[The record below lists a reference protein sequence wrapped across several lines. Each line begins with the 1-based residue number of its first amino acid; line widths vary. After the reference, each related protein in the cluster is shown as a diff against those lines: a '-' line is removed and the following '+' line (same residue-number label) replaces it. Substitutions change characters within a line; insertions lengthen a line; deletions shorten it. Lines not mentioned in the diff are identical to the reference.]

1 MKRHAVNILIGIGLV
16 SFFLFYFIMKEMP
29 GEGSLKKSL
38 QTDTVSSG
46 ILDYGVMG
54 QLMKKLGLVEFT
66 DNDYSRYKKT
76 TAADEDLE
84 IMTFQKK
91 RQVGSYLYKAN
102 NSRRV
107 GYASTDIAEK
117 YQAKTGW
124 PVVSIYLDEEN
135 LHDPETGIVANS
147 EKSGRDWE
155 KLAQVTYM
163 KDGQVQFEGN
173 AGLRIHGGGRLISKK
188 WQPGFKLYFR
198 KRYGLEK
205 IPGDMFFP
213 GLDIPI
219 RTIVLQSTAWP
230 PGYPMNNPLAYDIAR
245 QIGCVVPQTRL
256 VEVVLNGRSQGM
268 GFAVEHLSRRQ
279 WGQRFGHEN
288 YNFYKFRSDISSED
302 QAMYTRRFWTIVTQR
317 EDLEAEEVGASIDLD
332 NFSRHVF
339 SWVFCGTTDY
349 CQGVAVLDKEDPDAR
364 LSWINWDMD
373 HSFFDL
379 SAYRNTIHRENWK
392 QAAFNIIYRKSH
404 TCGRTELFTRL
415 MDESDE
421 FKMFFTGLMTELL
434 NHKLTAS
441 FLEERVAYY
450 EMMMAEFG
458 QPNEPYLKILREY
471 MDNRSTLILD
481 EAQQSFSL
489 QGPYSCSVDN
499 PGGNGILIDGYPYNS
514 SYAGRYFNST
524 PVHLSPAPQTR
535 SQFSHW
541 LVNGEEVYSEDLDI
555 ALEGNTKIK
564 LVMKP
569 SS

>member
-1 MKRHAVNILIGIGLV
+1 MKRHVVNILIGLGLV
-16 SFFLFYFIMKEMP
+16 SFFLFHFIMKDIP
-29 GEGSLKKSL
+29 GETALKASL

-54 QLMKKLGLVEFT
+54 QLMKKLGLVEFA

-76 TAADEDLE
+76 AGNDEDLE

-102 NSRRV
+102 NSRTNDFI
-107 GYASTDIAEK
+107 STDIAIK
-117 YQAKTGW
+117 YPAKADW
-124 PVVSIYLDEEN
+124 PVVSISLDETN
-135 LHDPETGIVANS
+135 LYNPETGIVANS

-155 KLAQVTYM
+155 KLSQVTYL
-163 KDGQVQFEGN
+163 KDGKIQFEGN

-198 KRYGLEK
+198 KRYGLK
-205 IPGDMFFP
+205 QIPGEMFFP
-213 GLDIPI
+213 GSEVPV
-219 RTIVLQSTAWP
+219 RTLVLQSTAWP

-245 QIGCVVPQTRL
+245 KIGCVVPQTRL
-256 VEVVLNGRSQGM
+256 VEVVLNGKSQGM

-279 WGQRFGHEN
+279 WGQRFGHDN
-288 YNFYKFRSDISSED
+288 YNFYKFRSDISPED
-302 QAMYTRRFWTIVTQR
+302 EAMYIRKFWSVVTQQ
-317 EDLEAEEVGASIDLD
+317 EELIRDDVGEGIDLD
-332 NFSRHVF
+332 NFSRHVL

-349 CQGVAVLDKEDPDAR
+349 CQGVAVLDREDPDAK

-379 SAYRNTIHRENWK
+379 SAYRNNINRENWK

-421 FKMFFTGLMTELL
+421 FKLFYIGLMTEIF

-441 FLEERVAYY
+441 FLEERVSYY
-450 EMMMAEFG
+450 ETMMAKFG
-458 QPNEPYLKILREY
+458 QPNEPYVKILREY
-471 MDNRSTLILD
+471 MDNRSNLVLD
-481 EAQQSFSL
+481 EAQQFFSL
-489 QGPYSCSVDN
+489 QGPYSCSLDN
-499 PGGNGILIDGYPYNS
+499 PDENEILIDGYSYNT
-514 SYAGRYFNST
+514 SYQGRYFSST
-524 PVHLSPAPQTR
+524 PLHLSPAPQTR
-535 SQFSHW
+535 SQFHHW
-541 LVNGEEVYSEDLDI
+541 LVNGEKVYSEDLDI
-555 ALEGNTKIK
+555 ALEGDTTIK
-564 LVMKP
+564 LVVKP